1 MTDAEFLTMREALAV
16 PAQWMA
22 DALGVSLRSV
32 QFWEVG
38 RSAVPDRAGELL
50 ANIDAAI
57 EKTADALLD
66 QARRSGADSFALVRY
81 RNDADLAANYPALA
95 EYPNKVQGV
104 MLARVARALA
114 GEGIQPRIQYEGHLE

>member
-38 RSAVPDRAGELL
+38 RSAVPDRAAELL
-50 ANIDAAI
+50 ASIDAAI
-57 EKTADALLD
+57 ELAAGVLLD
-66 QARRSGADSFALVRY
+66 QARRSGASSFELVRY
-81 RNDADLAANYPALA
+81 RSDGDLADNYPALA

-114 GEGIQPRIQYEGHLE
+114 SEGIQPSIRYGG